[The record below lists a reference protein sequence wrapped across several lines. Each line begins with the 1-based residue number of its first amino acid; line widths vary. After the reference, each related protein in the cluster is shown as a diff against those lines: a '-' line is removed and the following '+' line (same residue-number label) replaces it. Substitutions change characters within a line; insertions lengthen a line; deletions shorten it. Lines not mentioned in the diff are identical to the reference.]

1 MEVFNV
7 LFDPILPVFAIM
19 VLGFAMGRNGKATI
33 ENARQV
39 NNVAMTVFLPILIFG
54 LIANA
59 PVRSFS
65 IIPALIY
72 VCVEAIIF
80 TASFVIAKQ
89 LLKRPADESV
99 LLAFCSVFANN
110 AFFVLPISVLLYGK
124 DGVVPITT
132 IVTLDGTFT
141 FAGAMIALQIIR
153 LGQASPSQAI
163 LGIVRMPVIQ
173 SVIFGLLISTTGFS
187 IPASVQT
194 FINFNGAA
202 AAPLALFALG
212 IVLSNTRFS
221 LDAAI
226 LTFSGI
232 KLLVFPAVIW
242 LALETFATTDPQRGL
257 FLFGAAGPSG
267 TVAFSLALFFGVKT
281 DAIAQIVIWT
291 SILSLFS
298 LAMLA

>member
-1 MEVFNV
+1 MLSV

-19 VLGFAMGRNGKATI
+19 VLGYALGRSGKATVDD
-33 ENARQV
+33 ARQV
-39 NNVAMTVFLPILIFG
+39 NRFAMTVFLPILIFG

-59 PVRSFS
+59 PITNFS
-65 IIPALIY
+65 MVPVAIY
-72 VCVEAIIF
+72 ASVEALVFITGF
-80 TASFVIAKQ
+80 FVANR
-89 LLKRPADESV
+89 LFNRPANESI
-99 LLAFCSVFANN
+99 LLAFCGVFSNN
-110 AFFVLPISVLLYGK
+110 AFFVLPISVLLYGQES
-124 DGVVPITT
+124 VLAITT

-141 FAGAMIALQIIR
+141 FTGAMIALQIIDQGR
-153 LGQASPSQAI
+153 AKPAQVMLEVAKLPIMQAVFW
-163 LGIVRMPVIQ
+163 GVII
-173 SVIFGLLISTTGFS
+173 SLSGLH
-187 IPASVQT
+187 IPTPIQT
-194 FINFNGAA
+194 FVSFNGAA

-212 IVLSNTRFS
+212 IVLSSTRFR

-226 LTFSGI
+226 VTFSGI
-232 KLLVFPAVIW
+232 KLLFFPAAIW
-242 LALETFATTDPQRGL
+242 LALETFASNDPQRDL

>member
-1 MEVFNV
+1 MEVLSV

-19 VLGFAMGRNGKATI
+19 VLGYALGRTGQATV
-33 ENARQV
+33 EDARQV
-39 NNVAMTVFLPILIFG
+39 NRFAMTVFLPILIFG

-59 PVRSFS
+59 PIANFS
-65 IIPALIY
+65 MVPVAIY
-72 VCVEAIIF
+72 ASVEALV
-80 TASFVIAKQ
+80 FVAGFFVANR
-89 LLKRPADESV
+89 LFNRPANESI
-99 LLAFCSVFANN
+99 LLAFCGVFSNN
-110 AFFVLPISVLLYGK
+110 AFFVLPISVLLYGQ
-124 DGVVPITT
+124 DSVLAITT

-141 FAGAMIALQIIR
+141 FTGAMIALQIIDQGR
-153 LGQASPSQAI
+153 AKPAQVLLGVAKLPIMQAVFW
-163 LGIVRMPVIQ
+163 GIIVSLSGMH
-173 SVIFGLLISTTGFS
+173 
-187 IPASVQT
+187 IPTPIQT
-194 FINFNGAA
+194 FVSFNGAA

-212 IVLSNTRFS
+212 IVLSSTRFS

-226 LTFSGI
+226 VTFSGI
-232 KLLVFPAVIW
+232 KLLLFPAAIW